1 FNPGGKYE
9 LLLKG
14 GTVLDPANNVN
25 ARMDVAVADGKIAA
39 VEKNIPAA
47 EARTAVD
54 VSGLH
59 VSPGFLDIH
68 LHCFYTDDPPG
79 YRWIIADD
87 ICLPSCVT
95 TCVDVG
101 SSGAGTFEQF
111 KKIIAS
117 HFGTNRETGRQMVE
131 GETEVVLVPQGS
143 LVEKIRAGGN
153 GIGGFLVKT
162 GLGTEIQ
169 KGKEV
174 INVDGVD
181 YLLKKPLRADVAIL
195 FANKADENGNLWY
208 HGTTRNFNTVMA
220 TAADWV
226 VVEAEEIVP
235 VGAISPN
242 EVVVPGVFIDNIVQG
257 VK

>member
-1 FNPGGKYE
+1 MNKRITIE
-9 LLLKG
+9 E
-14 GTVLDPANNVN
+14 
-25 ARMDVAVADGKIAA
+25 AVSKIKDGQTIM
-39 VEKNIPAA
+39 V
-47 EARTAVD
+47 
-54 VSGLH
+54 G
-59 VSPGFLDIH
+59 GFLAVGTPESLIDA
-68 LHCFYTDDPPG
+68 LVAKGVKDLTL
-79 YRWIIADD
+79 
-87 ICLPSCVT
+87 ICNDT
-95 TCVDVG
+95 GFVDRGVG
-101 SSGAGTFEQF
+101 KMVVNKQF

-117 HFGTNRETGRQMVE
+117 HIGTNRETGRQMVE

>member
-1 FNPGGKYE
+1 MNKRITIE
-9 LLLKG
+9 E
-14 GTVLDPANNVN
+14 
-25 ARMDVAVADGKIAA
+25 AVSKIKDGQTIM
-39 VEKNIPAA
+39 V
-47 EARTAVD
+47 
-54 VSGLH
+54 G
-59 VSPGFLDIH
+59 GFLAVGTPESLIDA
-68 LHCFYTDDPPG
+68 LVAKGVKDLTL
-79 YRWIIADD
+79 
-87 ICLPSCVT
+87 ICNDT
-95 TCVDVG
+95 GFVDRGVG
-101 SSGAGTFEQF
+101 KMVVNKQF

-117 HFGTNRETGRQMVE
+117 HIGTNRETGRQMVE

-169 KGKEV
+169 TGKQV

-242 EVVVPGVFIDNIVQG
+242 EVVVPGVFVDNIVQG